1 MLHEK
6 VKCEY
11 PCKFVAICV
20 DVEGDSTSKG
30 QHEKRGEKRS
40 NRRRRAKRKTQQSSS
55 TIDA

>member
-11 PCKFVAICV
+11 TCKFVAICV

-40 NRRRRAKRKTQQSSS
+40 NRRRRANNN
-55 TIDA
+55 

>member
-20 DVEGDSTSKG
+20 DVEGDSTRKG

-40 NRRRRAKRKTQQSSS
+40 NGRRRAKRQTQQSSP

>member
-1 MLHEK
+1 MRRLSE
-6 VKCEY
+6 CT
-11 PCKFVAICV
+11 CKFVAICV

-40 NRRRRAKRKTQQSSS
+40 NRRRRAKRQTQQSSS